1 MASATQDLE
10 SFVRDAL
17 AQGTPRETIASTL
30 TGAGWSQAQVQR
42 ALNAWADVPFPVPV
56 PRPRASLSAREAFFY
71 LLMFA
76 ALYMAAWHACSLLFK
91 IINHAMPDATDLSY
105 WDNSV
110 RTMRWSVASLLIAF
124 PVFLWM
130 ARIVARQ
137 VSRDPVARLSPV
149 RRWLTYL
156 TLFLAAMALIGDMI
170 VLLDNLLAGDLTLRF
185 VLKVSIVAITAGSIF
200 SYYLL
205 DLRRGE
211 SVSLE
216 AVDRLGKWLA
226 IGATVLVAAT
236 VVLAVRAMGTPMQQR
251 MMRID
256 DRRVEELRDLQDAV
270 REWAKTHGTLPESLA
285 QVDAQPGVQLPLAD
299 PEGRAPYEY
308 ARVGPDQ
315 FRLCAVFST
324 DSAKRNQ
331 HFGARGSWAH
341 GAGRHCYTR
350 VRKPGNDG
358 VE

>member
-76 ALYMAAWHACSLLFK
+76 ALYMAAWHVCDLLFT
-91 IINHAMPDATDLSY
+91 ILNRTFPDAADAMRSY
-105 WDNSV
+105 QYTNRSI
-110 RTMRWSVASLLIAF
+110 RWSTASIIIAL

-130 ARIVARQ
+130 ARIVARA
-137 VSRDPVARLSPV
+137 VSRDPLARLSPV

-156 TLFLAAMALIGDMI
+156 TLFLAAVTLIGDMI
-170 VLLDNLLAGDLTLRF
+170 TLVNNVLAGDLTVRF
-185 VLKVSIVAITAGSIF
+185 LLKVLVVALVAGSIF

-211 SVSLE
+211 
-216 AVDRLGKWLA
+216 
-226 IGATVLVAAT
+226 
-236 VVLAVRAMGTPMQQR
+236 
-251 MMRID
+251 
-256 DRRVEELRDLQDAV
+256 DA
-270 REWAKTHGTLPESLA
+270 
-285 QVDAQPGVQLPLAD
+285 
-299 PEGRAPYEY
+299 
-308 ARVGPDQ
+308 
-315 FRLCAVFST
+315 
-324 DSAKRNQ
+324 
-331 HFGARGSWAH
+331 
-341 GAGRHCYTR
+341 
-350 VRKPGNDG
+350 
-358 VE
+358 